1 MQLKFNELKRRTTM
15 QIERKKGRKED
26 KYNEELSQLRYLQTK
41 LNAFQI
47 LSYKS
52 TNVIN
57 MQTLHIR
64 K

>member
-1 MQLKFNELKRRTTM
+1 M

-52 TNVIN
+52 TNVLN

-64 K
+64 KYKH

>member
-1 MQLKFNELKRRTTM
+1 MQFKFNELIKKKNNNADR
-15 QIERKKGRKED
+15 QKGRKED

>member
-1 MQLKFNELKRRTTM
+1 MQLKFNELIKKKNNNAD
-15 QIERKKGRKED
+15 RKKGRKED